1 VILVSNIFELIS
13 GDEFEEVAFGYDK
26 ESGLKSIVAIHDTT
40 LGPSFGGTRM
50 MLYENEEAA
59 LKDCLKL
66 SRAMTYKNAAA
77 GINFGGGKAVI
88 IADSKKDK
96 DEALLR
102 AYGRFVD
109 GLAGRFIAGV
119 DVGTDENDMI
129 VVQQETNHVTALP
142 KYYGGAGSTSGA
154 TAYGVYQGIKKSA
167 EIVFEDYD
175 LSNMS
180 FSIQG
185 AGNIGSRLAEY
196 LSEDG
201 VKKIY
206 ISDLDEEALQR
217 VKENINVE
225 VVNPED
231 IYELDVDIFAP
242 CALGGI
248 LNDET
253 IPKLKCKLV
262 AGSANNQLQ
271 DVKRHSQML
280 KERGIVY
287 GVDYI
292 LSAGGVINNSQQ
304 YNSCGYNKKAAY
316 KKVAI
321 IGDNIKKVIEIAK
334 NNDITTY
341 EAAEIF
347 ANKRLNMS
355 RNLNKWYLKKE
366 RGIKV

>member
-1 VILVSNIFELIS
+1 MSNVFKLIET
-13 GDEFEEVAFGYDK
+13 DDFEEVAFGYDK
-26 ESGLKSIVAIHDTT
+26 KSGLKSIVAIHNTT

-59 LKDCLKL
+59 LQDCLKL

-96 DEALLR
+96 NEALLR

-129 VVQQETNHVTALP
+129 IVHQETNHVTALP

-154 TAYGVYQGIKKSA
+154 TAYGVYQGIKKAS
-167 EIVFEDYD
+167 EIVFGSDN
-175 LSNMS
+175 LAKKTV
-180 FSIQG
+180 SIQG

-196 LSEDG
+196 LSKEG
-201 VKKIY
+201 VKIY
-206 ISDLDEEALQR
+206 ITDIDDESLQK
-217 VKENINVE
+217 VKQKIDVE
-225 VVNPED
+225 IVKPED
-231 IYELDVDIFAP
+231 IYDLDVDIFAP

-248 LNDET
+248 LNDQT

-262 AGSANNQLQ
+262 AGSANNQLE
-271 DVKRHSQML
+271 DVKKHSQML
-280 KERGIVY
+280 KDKGIVY

-304 YNSCGYNKKAAY
+304 YNSYGYNKEAAY
-316 KKVAI
+316 KKVAS
-321 IGDNIKKVIEIAK
+321 IGDNIKKVIKIAK

-341 EAAEIF
+341 DAAKLF
-347 ANKRLNMS
+347 ANQRLSMS
-355 RNLNKWYLKKE
+355 NNLNRWYLKKE

>member
-1 VILVSNIFELIS
+1 MMSNVFELIS
-13 GDEFEEVAFGYDK
+13 KDEFEEVAYGYDK
-26 ESGLKSIVAIHDTT
+26 KSGLKSIVAIHDTT

-66 SRAMTYKNAAA
+66 ARAMTYKNAAA

-88 IADSKKDK
+88 IADSKTQK

-119 DVGTDENDMI
+119 DVGTDENDMVI
-129 VVQQETNHVTALP
+129 VQQETEHVTALP

-154 TAYGVYQGIKKSA
+154 TAYGVYQGMKKA
-167 EIVFEDYD
+167 VEIVFEDKK
-175 LSNMS
+175 LAGKKV
-180 FSIQG
+180 SIQG

-196 LSEDG
+196 LAEDG
-201 VKKIY
+201 AKVY
-206 ISDLDEEALQR
+206 ITDIDDEALDI
-217 VKENINVE
+217 VKSKTDVE
-225 VVNPED
+225 IVKPEE
-231 IYELDVDIFAP
+231 IYGLDVDIFAP
-242 CALGGI
+242 CALGAI
-248 LNDET
+248 LNDDT

-262 AGSANNQLQ
+262 AGSANNQLK
-271 DVKRHSQML
+271 DIDKHSQML
-280 KERGIVY
+280 KEKGIVY

-304 YNSCGYNKKAAY
+304 YNSFGYNKEAAY
-316 KKVAI
+316 QKVAT
-321 IGDNIKKVIEIAK
+321 IGDNIQEVINIAEEK
-334 NNDITTY
+334 NITTLK
-341 EAAEIF
+341 AAKIF
-347 ANKRLNMS
+347 AVNRLEMS
-355 RNLNKWYLKKE
+355 KNLNKWYLNKE